1 MRKKNGNN
9 IFNSTNSQKI
19 LSFLVDNPSKEF
31 LAKEIQRATAI
42 SKAGVYIAIH
52 QLLKQGLIFKNG
64 KGRSLLYSI
73 NYEEPLIKQFKAFKN
88 VLSLHTSLSKLKS
101 MSKKIILYG
110 SASRG
115 EDAGDSDIDLFII
128 THEPQAVKE
137 ILALLKTKRKL
148 QTVVKTPSDLVDFK
162 EKERVYWKEVDR
174 GIVLWEEK
182 E

>member
-1 MRKKNGNN
+1 
-9 IFNSTNSQKI
+9 STNSQKI

-31 LAKEIQRATAI
+31 LAKEIQKATSI
-42 SKAGVYIAIH
+42 SKAGVYISIL

-88 VLSLHTSLSKLKS
+88 VLSLQNSLSRLKS
-101 MSKKIILYG
+101 ISKKIILYG

-115 EDAGDSDIDLFII
+115 EDTGGSDIDLFII

-137 ILALLKTKRKL
+137 ALSLLKTKRKL
-148 QTVVKTPSDLVDFK
+148 QAIVKTPSDIFEFK
-162 EKERVYWKEVDR
+162 TNEHTYWKEVER
-174 GIVLWEEK
+174 GIVLWEKK